1 MTVLKGRRMLSHLE
15 GEALQRIG
23 ILKGD
28 AERLAKVIGGRAAVD
43 QNALERS
50 MIALRRA
57 LAKLEDAVTRNA
69 AG

>member
-1 MTVLKGRRMLSHLE
+1 MTVSNECRMLSHLE

-28 AERLAKVIGGRAAVD
+28 AERLAKVIGGRATVD
-43 QNALERS
+43 QNALERA

-57 LAKLEDAVTRNA
+57 LAKLEDVVTRNA

>member
-1 MTVLKGRRMLSHLE
+1 MTVSKGRRMLSHLE
-15 GEALQRIG
+15 GEALQRVG

-28 AERLAKVIGGRAAVD
+28 AERLAKAIGRIAAVD
-43 QNALERS
+43 QNALERA

-69 AG
+69 AD

>member
-1 MTVLKGRRMLSHLE
+1 MTVFSGRRMLSHID

-28 AERLAKVIGGRAAVD
+28 AERLAKVIGGMTNVD
-43 QNALERS
+43 QNARERA

>member
-1 MTVLKGRRMLSHLE
+1 MTVSNGRRMLSHLE

-28 AERLAKVIGGRAAVD
+28 AERLAKVIGGITAVD
-43 QNALERS
+43 QNTLERA

-69 AG
+69 AD

>member
-1 MTVLKGRRMLSHLE
+1 MTVSEGRRMLSHLE
-15 GEALQRIG
+15 GEALQRVG

-28 AERLAKVIGGRAAVD
+28 AERLAKAIGRIAAVD
-43 QNALERS
+43 QNALERA

-69 AG
+69 AD

>member
-1 MTVLKGRRMLSHLE
+1 MLSHID

-28 AERLAKVIGGRAAVD
+28 AERLAKVIGGMTNVD
-43 QNALERS
+43 QNALERA